1 MKDPLAVANAII
13 WSLGAA
19 LIAGLLLVQHLY
31 YHY

>member
-13 WSLGAA
+13 WALGAA
-19 LIAGLLLVQHLY
+19 LIVSLLLVRHLY